1 MDAFIIVRK
10 QTKETLGRIM
20 YVMYVCMYVNTCILG
35 RIMCVCMYV
44 CMYVIG
50 TPFINKCKNVTQK
63 NMKIK
68 MKTYTPNPKWGV
80 EVVWCE
86 LTALAKR
93 VTDLSLI
100 VIGTVR

>member
-10 QTKETLGRIM
+10 QTKETLGRIT
-20 YVMYVCMYVNTCILG
+20 YVMY
-35 RIMCVCMYV
+35 VCMYV